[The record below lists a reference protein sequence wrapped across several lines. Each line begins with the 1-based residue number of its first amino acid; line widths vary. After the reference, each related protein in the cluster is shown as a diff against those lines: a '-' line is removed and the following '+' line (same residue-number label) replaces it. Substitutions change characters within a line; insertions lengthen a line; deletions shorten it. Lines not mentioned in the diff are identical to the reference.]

1 MISALDS
8 SVILDV
14 LTDAPVFAGSSEHVV
29 RQAAAE
35 GRLVISEPVLA
46 EILPA
51 FTGRAQLHEFLA
63 DWQID
68 FIPSSLESALL
79 AGEHFSRYL
88 ARGGKAGR
96 VVVDF
101 LIGAHA
107 QVHADRLVARD
118 RGYLRDYFTDLRI
131 LAPAAAARP

>member
-14 LTDAPVFAGSSEHVV
+14 LTDDPQFATLSERVI
-29 RQAAAE
+29 RRASTE
-35 GRLVISEPVLA
+35 GRLVLCESVLA
-46 EILPA
+46 EVLPA
-51 FTGRAQLHEFLA
+51 FTDRTQLSGFLS

-68 FIPSSLESALL
+68 FLPSSLESATL
-79 AGEHFSRYL
+79 AGEHFARYL
-88 ARGGKAGR
+88 ARGGQGGR

-118 RGYLRDYFTDLRI
+118 RGYLRDYFSGLRVMDPVT
-131 LAPAAAARP
+131 APRP